1 MFSSPERANTLL
13 KKLDFSSKEAML
25 SLNISADWIAGTG
38 NPDKAMVFLSQ
49 IGLEKPSS
57 FSAYKNYVDAWI
69 EKKQP
74 ESALKLLMLDN
85 SARNYYLP
93 AVLDAYRDTPD
104 QAVTIYK
111 DIYGDNI
118 IEPTNQLRMLLAIAE
133 NRFHNLS
140 MASG

>member
-1 MFSSPERANTLL
+1 
-13 KKLDFSSKEAML
+13 
-25 SLNISADWIAGTG
+25 
-38 NPDKAMVFLSQ
+38 
-49 IGLEKPSS
+49 
-57 FSAYKNYVDAWI
+57 
-69 EKKQP
+69 
-74 ESALKLLMLDN
+74 MLDN

-133 NRFHNLS
+133 NYRVNGAPKHPYLYR
-140 MASG
+140 